1 MLKICAVFSVM
12 TFCLILNI
20 VGKIW
25 QRNLLFTNAQ
35 NVATHNLPGLEDVLN
50 AANGI
55 HLKNAF

>member
-1 MLKICAVFSVM
+1 MYFHAE
-12 TFCLILNI
+12 
-20 VGKIW
+20 
-25 QRNLLFTNAQ
+25 NLRRFFGNDFLGDFEYSRK

>member
-1 MLKICAVFSVM
+1 MLKICAVFFFFI
-12 TFCLILNI
+12 FCLILNI
-20 VGKIW
+20 VGILW
-25 QRNLLFTNAQ
+25 RSNLLFTNAQ